1 MFIPN
6 QMISLLG
13 TYLFILL
20 SPFVEA
26 EKIPVFVGDNICVS
40 GYVMDNLCI
49 DRGTLLDAPSI
60 KTLGPSGPLEHSMH
74 CLVEIDACVRS
85 GYEILEPLE
94 DGTFGRAWRMDS
106 SDLVVSHMRQVGD
119 CGECDGVGSVS
130 KGYRA
135 TINATVLD
143 LGSDS
148 TPSRIEVTA
157 VQADD
162 VGCGGLKYEVPTMV
176 TEADEEADGEDDR
189 SSAVQVVGATSIALV
204 LATMFLV

>member
-1 MFIPN
+1 
-6 QMISLLG
+6 
-13 TYLFILL
+13 
-20 SPFVEA
+20 
-26 EKIPVFVGDNICVS
+26 
-40 GYVMDNLCI
+40 
-49 DRGTLLDAPSI
+49 
-60 KTLGPSGPLEHSMH
+60 
-74 CLVEIDACVRS
+74 
-85 GYEILEPLE
+85 
-94 DGTFGRAWRMDS
+94 MDS